1 MEGVTYPLPDRF
13 CLFIVHRKSLIDISI
28 LNFGKNADVAFIIFR
43 AEINVY
49 VLKSTEKCI
58 FTFLFMVSKH

>member
-1 MEGVTYPLPDRF
+1 MF
-13 CLFIVHRKSLIDISI
+13 AIVKLG
-28 LNFGKNADVAFIIFR
+28 NYCDVAFIIFR